1 MSPLH
6 LRRLKLLA
14 VMGIVIYGVLLA
26 RLVSIQ
32 VFGHTKLDREA
43 RGQQTTRVILEPE
56 RGRIYDRHMSP
67 LADNVDLSQ
76 ISVRPS
82 EVRNA
87 SAAKQFIR
95 TAAGARGLDR
105 LHKGRRSAYIRIS
118 SQVSPEQ
125 EIALRKST
133 LPAGVQVDE
142 VPSRVYPLD
151 EVARPVVG
159 VVGVDGTGLEG
170 IERVFDRELRGV
182 SGWAT
187 LFRDGR
193 GFRHQLP
200 QSMVKLPEPGLSLVT
215 TIDRDAQSVLVM
227 ELKRAVA
234 RTGARSGMAVFA
246 DPHTGD
252 IFAMATVD
260 GANPPAGSPGRN
272 RVIADQ
278 YEPGSTF
285 KLLVGCAALE
295 EHILTPED
303 SFFVSHGE
311 LDMGGFTMHDSHPET
326 RWYSVREATALSSN
340 VCYAQIGTK
349 VGASTLYRY
358 SRLFGFGQPTRIQLP
373 GETSGQIRN
382 PSRWSARSLAT
393 ISIGQEVTATPLQI
407 LMAYCAV
414 ANGGILMRP
423 RIASALVNESGE
435 QVRRFPVERVR
446 RVISPETAETFRSF
460 LRDAVVM
467 GTAMEAA
474 LPWCEVAG
482 KTGTAQKYD
491 EKGRGYG
498 QGRYISSFVGMAPA
512 RNPQIVGL
520 ITLDEPRGAY
530 YGGTVAAPVF
540 RDIVATW
547 ATLGRGPVRIPA
559 QTLVTASARR
569 APAPAVRVPDVRM
582 MAAEQARFVIRSAGM
597 DCAMEGRGA
606 RVAVQSPE
614 PGTNARSGE
623 VVRIVLSTEPPPD
636 TGFPD
641 LRGLSVREAVA
652 RLSSLS
658 VSVSAVLGTGQVV
671 QQDPLPGSAIRA
683 GLTCALRC
691 APRSL

>member
-6 LRRLKLLA
+6 LRRLKFLVLIGFVFYGLLF
-14 VMGIVIYGVLLA
+14 VRLL
-26 RLVSIQ
+26 SIQ
-32 VFGHTKLDREA
+32 VFGHGKLDREA
-43 RGQQTTRVILEPE
+43 RGQQTSRVILEPE
-56 RGRIYDRHMSP
+56 RGLIYDRHLLP

-76 ISVRPS
+76 VSVRPA

-87 SAAKQFIR
+87 SAAKRFIQ
-95 TAAGARGLDR
+95 TAAGVRGLDR
-105 LHKGRRSAYIRIS
+105 LRRGRRSAYIRIS

-125 EIALRKST
+125 EIALRKT
-133 LPAGVQVDE
+133 ALPAGVQVEE
-142 VPSRVYPLD
+142 VPSRVYPLED
-151 EVARPVVG
+151 LARPVG
-159 VVGVDGTGLEG
+159 GTGGVDGVGLDG
-170 IERVFDRELRGV
+170 IEQVFDRELRGAG
-182 SGWAT
+182 GWAT

-193 GFRHQLP
+193 GLEHQLP
-200 QSMVKLPEPGLSLVT
+200 QSMVKVPEPGLSLVT

-260 GANPPAGSPGRN
+260 GANPPDGSPGRN

-295 EHILTPED
+295 EHVLTPED
-303 SFFVSHGE
+303 SFFVNHGE
-311 LDMGGFTMHDSHPET
+311 ADLGGFTMHDAHPET
-326 RWYSVREATALSSN
+326 RWYTVREATALSSN

-358 SRLFGFGQPTRIQLP
+358 ARLFGFGQPTRIQLP

-393 ISIGQEVTATPLQI
+393 ISIGQEVTATPLQM

-423 RIASALVNESGE
+423 RIASALVNEVGE
-435 QVRRFPVERVR
+435 PVRLYPVERVR
-446 RVISPETAETFRSF
+446 RVISPETSETFRSF
-460 LRDAVVM
+460 LRDAVTM
-467 GTAMEAA
+467 GTAKEAS

-482 KTGTAQKYD
+482 KTGTAQKSN
-491 EKGRGYG
+491 EGGRGYG
-498 QGRYISSFVGMAPA
+498 QGRYVSSFVGMAPA
-512 RNPQIVGL
+512 GNPQIVGL
-520 ITLDEPRGAY
+520 IVLDEPRGAY

-547 ATLGRGPVRIPA
+547 ATLGKGPVRLPA
-559 QTLVTASARR
+559 QTLVTAARR
-569 APAPAVRVPDVRM
+569 KERAVRVPDVRL
-582 MAAEQARFVIRSAGM
+582 MAAEQARFVLRSAGM
-597 DCAMEGRGA
+597 DCTVEGSGA

-614 PGTNARSGE
+614 AGANARSGE
-623 VVRIVLSTEPPPD
+623 VVRIVLSTDPSPD
-636 TGFPD
+636 VGFPD
-641 LRGLSVREAVA
+641 LKGLSLREALT
-652 RLSSLS
+652 RLSALS
-658 VSVSAVLGTGQVV
+658 VHVSGVSGSGQVV
-671 QQDPLPGSAIRA
+671 EQDPSPGTAIKA
-683 GLTCALRC
+683 GQACAIRC

>member
-6 LRRLKLLA
+6 LRRLKLLM
-14 VMGIVIYGVLLA
+14 VLGILFYGIILA

-32 VFGHTKLDREA
+32 VFGHAKLDHEA
-43 RGQQTTRVILEPE
+43 RGQQTSRVILEPE
-56 RGRIYDRHMSP
+56 RGRIYDRRLLP
-67 LADNVDLSQ
+67 LADNVDVSQ
-76 ISVRPS
+76 ISVRPA

-87 SAAKQFIR
+87 SAAREFIR
-95 TAAGARGLDR
+95 EAAGLRGLDR
-105 LHKGRRSAYIRIS
+105 LRRGRRNAYIRIS
-118 SQVSPEQ
+118 SQTSPEQ
-125 EIALRKST
+125 EVALRKSV
-133 LPAGVQVDE
+133 LPAGVQVEE
-142 VPSRVYPLD
+142 VPARVYPLD
-151 EVARPVVG
+151 DLARPVVG

-182 SGWAT
+182 GGWAT

-193 GFRHQLP
+193 GLEHQLP
-200 QSMVKLPEPGLSLVT
+200 QSMVKLPEPGLNLIT

-227 ELKRAVA
+227 ELKRAVE
-234 RTGARSGMAVFA
+234 RTGARSGTAIFA

-260 GANPPAGSPGRN
+260 GKNPPSGSPGRN

-295 EHILTPED
+295 ERILTPED
-303 SFFVSHGE
+303 SFYVNHGE
-311 LDMGGFTMHDSHPET
+311 LDMGGFTMHDAHPET
-326 RWYSVREATALSSN
+326 RWYSVRTATALSSN

-349 VGASTLYRY
+349 VGASILYRY
-358 SRLFGFGQPTRIQLP
+358 ARLFGFGQPTRIQLP

-423 RIASALVNESGE
+423 RIATALVNDTGTPA
-435 QVRRFPVERVR
+435 RLYPVERVR
-446 RVISPETAETFRSF
+446 RVISPETAETYRSF
-460 LRDAVVM
+460 LRDAVTM
-467 GTAMEAA
+467 GTAKEAA

-482 KTGTAQKYD
+482 KTGTAQKSD
-491 EKGRGYG
+491 EAGRGYG
-498 QGRYISSFVGMAPA
+498 QGRYMSSFVGMVPA
-512 RNPQIVGL
+512 QNPQIVGL
-520 ITLDEPRGAY
+520 IVLDEPRGAY

-540 RDIVATW
+540 RDIIATW
-547 ATLGRGPVRIPA
+547 ATLGRGPIRIPA
-559 QTLVTASARR
+559 QTLLTAAPRR
-569 APAPAVRVPDVRM
+569 SSGVRVPDVRM
-582 MAAEQARFVIRSAGM
+582 MAAEQARVVLRSAGM
-597 DCAMEGRGA
+597 SCAPEGNGA

-614 PGTNARSGE
+614 AGTSVRSGE
-623 VVRIVLSTEPPPD
+623 VVRVVLTTGPPPD

-641 LRGLSVREAVA
+641 VRGLSVREAVA
-652 RLSSLS
+652 RLSALS
-658 VSVSAVLGTGQVV
+658 VHVSAVLGSGQVV
-671 QQDPLPGSAIRA
+671 EQNPQPGSAIRVGQA
-683 GLTCALRC
+683 CALRC

>member
-1 MSPLH
+1 VP
-6 LRRLKLLA
+6 
-14 VMGIVIYGVLLA
+14 A
-26 RLVSIQ
+26 R
-32 VFGHTKLDREA
+32 A
-43 RGQQTTRVILEPE
+43 
-56 RGRIYDRHMSP
+56 
-67 LADNVDLSQ
+67 
-76 ISVRPS
+76 
-82 EVRNA
+82 
-87 SAAKQFIR
+87 
-95 TAAGARGLDR
+95 
-105 LHKGRRSAYIRIS
+105 
-118 SQVSPEQ
+118 
-125 EIALRKST
+125 
-133 LPAGVQVDE
+133 
-142 VPSRVYPLD
+142 YPLD
-151 EVARPVVG
+151 ELARPVVG
-159 VVGVDGTGLEG
+159 VVGVDGAGLEG

-193 GFRHQLP
+193 GLEHQLP
-200 QSMVKLPEPGLSLVT
+200 QSMVKVPEPGLSLVT
-215 TIDRDAQSVLVM
+215 TLDRDAQSVIVM
-227 ELKRAVA
+227 ELRRAVA

-295 EHILTPED
+295 ERVVSPED
-303 SFFVSHGE
+303 SFFVNRGE

-326 RWYSVREATALSSN
+326 RWYTVREATAFSSN

-349 VGASTLYRY
+349 VGASALYRY

-382 PSRWSARSLAT
+382 PSRWSVRSLAT

-435 QVRRFPVERVR
+435 PVRLYPVERVR

-460 LRDAVVM
+460 LRDAVTT
-467 GTAMEAA
+467 GTAQEAA

-482 KTGTAQKYD
+482 KTGTAQKSD
-491 EKGRGYG
+491 EGGRGYG
-498 QGRYISSFVGMAPA
+498 QGRYVSSFVGMAPA
-512 RNPQIVGL
+512 ANPQIVGL
-520 ITLDEPRGAY
+520 IVLDEPRGAY

-547 ATLGRGPVRIPA
+547 ATLGKGPVRIPA
-559 QTLVTASARR
+559 QTLVTAARGT
-569 APAPAVRVPDVRM
+569 PAVRVPDVRM
-582 MAAEQARFVIRSAGM
+582 MEAERARFVLRSAGM
-597 DCAMEGRGA
+597 DCAMEGSGA

-614 PGTNARSGE
+614 PGANARSGE
-623 VVRIVLSTEPPPD
+623 VVRIVLSTDPPPD

-652 RLSSLS
+652 RLSALS
-658 VSVSAVLGTGQVV
+658 VRVSLVSGSGQVV
-671 QQDPLPGSAIRA
+671 EQNPSPGSAIRT
-683 GLTCALRC
+683 GQSCALRC

>member
-6 LRRLKLLA
+6 LRRLKTIILIGFA
-14 VMGIVIYGVLLA
+14 FYGLLLA
-26 RLVSIQ
+26 RLLSIQ
-32 VFGHTKLDREA
+32 VFGHGKLDREA
-43 RGQQTTRVILEPE
+43 RGQQTSRVILEAE
-56 RGRIYDRHMSP
+56 RGLIYDRHLLP

-76 ISVRPS
+76 VSVRPA

-87 SAAKQFIR
+87 SAARRFIQ

-105 LHKGRRSAYIRIS
+105 LRRGRRNAYIRIS
-118 SQVSPEQ
+118 SQVTPEQ
-125 EIALRKST
+125 EIALRKSA
-133 LPAGVQVDE
+133 LPAGVQVEE
-142 VPSRVYPLD
+142 VPSRVYPLED
-151 EVARPVVG
+151 VSRPVVG
-159 VVGVDGTGLEG
+159 LVGVDGGGLEG
-170 IERVFDRELRGV
+170 MERVFDRELRGV

-193 GFRHQLP
+193 GLEHQLP
-200 QSMVKLPEPGLSLVT
+200 ESMVKFPEPGLSLVST
-215 TIDRDAQSVLVM
+215 FDRDAQSVLAM
-227 ELKRAVA
+227 ELKQAVL
-234 RTGARSGMAVFA
+234 RTGARSGTAVFC

-285 KLLVGCAALE
+285 KLLAGCAALE
-295 EHILTPED
+295 EHVLSPDD
-303 SFFVSHGE
+303 SFYVNRGE
-311 LDMGGFTMHDSHPET
+311 LDMGSFKMHDAHPET
-326 RWYSVREATALSSN
+326 RWYTVRQATALSSN

-358 SRLFGFGQPTRIQLP
+358 ARLFGFGQPTRIQLP

-407 LMAYCAV
+407 LMAYAAV

-423 RIASALVNESGE
+423 RVASALVDENGRP
-435 QVRRFPVERVR
+435 VREFPVERVR
-446 RVISPETAETFRSF
+446 RVVSPETAETFRSF
-460 LRDAVVM
+460 LRDAVVY
-467 GTAMEAA
+467 GTAKEAA
-474 LPWCEVAG
+474 LPWCDVAG
-482 KTGTAQKYD
+482 KTGTAQKSD
-491 EKGRGYG
+491 ENGRGYG
-498 QGRYISSFVGMAPA
+498 QGRYIASFVGMVPA
-512 RNPQIVGL
+512 ENPQIVGL
-520 ITLDEPRGAY
+520 VVLDEPRGEY
-530 YGGTVAAPVF
+530 YGGAVAAPVF

-559 QTLVTASARR
+559 QTV
-569 APAPAVRVPDVRM
+569 V
-582 MAAEQARFVIRSAGM
+582 AAQTR
-597 DCAMEGRGA
+597 
-606 RVAVQSPE
+606 E
-614 PGTNARSGE
+614 PGTRVSSDE
-623 VVRIVLSTEPPPD
+623 SVRIVLSTSPPPD

-641 LRGLSVREAVA
+641 LHGLALREAVA

-658 VSVSAVLGTGQVV
+658 IRVSAVSGSGQVV
-671 QQDPLPGSAIRA
+671 EQDPPAGAPLRA
-683 GLTCALRC
+683 GQTCALRC

>member
-6 LRRLKLLA
+6 LRRLKLLM
-14 VMGIVIYGVLLA
+14 VLGILFYGIILA

-32 VFGHTKLDREA
+32 VFGHAKLDREA
-43 RGQQTTRVILEPE
+43 RGQQTSRVILEPE
-56 RGRIYDRHMSP
+56 RGRIYDRRLLP
-67 LADNVDLSQ
+67 LADNVDVSQ
-76 ISVRPS
+76 ISVRPA

-87 SAAKQFIR
+87 SAAREFIR
-95 TAAGARGLDR
+95 EAAGSRGLDR
-105 LHKGRRSAYIRIS
+105 LRRGRRNAYIRIS
-118 SQVSPEQ
+118 SQTSPEQ
-125 EIALRKST
+125 EVALRKSA
-133 LPAGVQVDE
+133 LPAGVQVEE
-142 VPSRVYPLD
+142 VPARVYPLD
-151 EVARPVVG
+151 ELARPVVG

-193 GFRHQLP
+193 GLEHQLP
-200 QSMVKLPEPGLSLVT
+200 QSMVKLPEPGLSLIT

-227 ELKRAVA
+227 ELKRAVE
-234 RTGARSGMAVFA
+234 RTGARSGTAIFA

-260 GANPPAGSPGRN
+260 GRNPPAGSPGRN

-303 SFFVSHGE
+303 SFYVNHGE
-311 LDMGGFTMHDSHPET
+311 LDMGGFTMHDAHPET
-326 RWYSVREATALSSN
+326 RWYSVRTATALSSN

-349 VGASTLYRY
+349 VGASILYRY
-358 SRLFGFGQPTRIQLP
+358 ARLFGFGQPTRIQLP

-393 ISIGQEVTATPLQI
+393 ISIGQEVTATPIQI

-423 RIASALVNESGE
+423 RIASALVNDTGTPA
-435 QVRRFPVERVR
+435 RLYPVERVR
-446 RVISPETAETFRSF
+446 RVISPETAETYRSF
-460 LRDAVVM
+460 LRDAVTM
-467 GTAMEAA
+467 GTAKEAA
-474 LPWCEVAG
+474 LPWCDVAG
-482 KTGTAQKYD
+482 KTGTAQKSD
-491 EKGRGYG
+491 EAGRGYG
-498 QGRYISSFVGMAPA
+498 QGRYMSSFVGMVPA
-512 RNPQIVGL
+512 ENPQIVGL
-520 ITLDEPRGAY
+520 IVLDEPRGAY

-547 ATLGRGPVRIPA
+547 ATLGRGPIRIPA
-559 QTLVTASARR
+559 QTLLTAAPRR
-569 APAPAVRVPDVRM
+569 SSGVRVPDVRM
-582 MAAEQARFVIRSAGM
+582 MAAEQARVVLRSAGM
-597 DCAMEGRGA
+597 SCAPEGNGA

-614 PGTNARSGE
+614 AGTSVRSGE
-623 VVRIVLSTEPPPD
+623 VVRVVLTTGPPPD

-641 LRGLSVREAVA
+641 VRGLSVREAVA
-652 RLSSLS
+652 RLSALS
-658 VSVSAVLGTGQVV
+658 VHVSAVLGSGQVV
-671 QQDPLPGSAIRA
+671 EQNPQPGSAIRVGQA
-683 GLTCALRC
+683 CALRC

>member
-14 VMGIVIYGVLLA
+14 LIGFAFYGLLFA
-26 RLVSIQ
+26 RLLSIQ
-32 VFGHTKLDREA
+32 VFGHAKLDREA
-43 RGQQTTRVILEPE
+43 RGQQTSRVILEPE
-56 RGRIYDRHMSP
+56 RGLIYDRHLLP

-76 ISVRPS
+76 VSVRPA

-87 SAAKQFIR
+87 SAAKRFIQ

-105 LHKGRRSAYIRIS
+105 FRKGRRSAYIRIS

-125 EIALRKST
+125 EIALRKT
-133 LPAGVQVDE
+133 ALPAGVQVEE
-142 VPSRVYPLD
+142 VPSRVYPLED
-151 EVARPVVG
+151 VARPLVG
-159 VVGVDGTGLEG
+159 LLGVDGTGLEG
-170 IERVFDRELRGV
+170 IERDFDRELRGV

-193 GFRHQLP
+193 GLEHQLP
-200 QSMVKLPEPGLSLVT
+200 QSMVKFPEPGLSLVT
-215 TIDRDAQSVLVM
+215 TIDRDAQSVLAM
-227 ELKRAVA
+227 ELKQAVI
-234 RTGARSGMAVFA
+234 RTGARSGTAVFA

-295 EHILTPED
+295 EHVLTAED
-303 SFFVSHGE
+303 SFFVNKGE
-311 LDMGGFTMHDSHPET
+311 LDMGTFTMHDSHPDT
-326 RWYSVREATALSSN
+326 RWYTVRQATALSSN

-358 SRLFGFGQPTRIQLP
+358 ARLFGFGQPTRIQLP

-407 LMAYCAV
+407 LMAYAAV

-423 RIASALVNESGE
+423 RIASALVNENGVP
-435 QVRRFPVERVR
+435 VREFPVERVR
-446 RVISPETAETFRSF
+446 RVVSPETAEIFRSF
-460 LRDAVVM
+460 LRDAVTM
-467 GTAMEAA
+467 GTAKGAA
-474 LPWCEVAG
+474 LPWCDVAG
-482 KTGTAQKYD
+482 KTGTAQKSD
-491 EKGRGYG
+491 EGGHGYG
-498 QGRYISSFVGMAPA
+498 QGRYIASFVGMAPA
-512 RNPQIVGL
+512 QNPQIVGL
-520 ITLDEPRGAY
+520 VVLDEPRGAY
-530 YGGTVAAPVF
+530 YGGEVAAPVF

-559 QTLVTASARR
+559 QTLVTAKASRTTK
-569 APAPAVRVPDVRM
+569 VSRVPDVRM
-582 MAAEQARFVIRSAGM
+582 MAADQARSVIRSAGM
-597 DCAMEGRGA
+597 DCAMEGTGA
-606 RVAVQSPE
+606 VVAVQSPE
-614 PGTNARSGE
+614 PGAQARSGE
-623 VVRIVLSTEPPPD
+623 VVRIVLSTEPAPD
-636 TGFPD
+636 TGVPD

-652 RLSSLS
+652 RLSALAIR
-658 VSVSAVLGTGQVV
+658 VSAVSGSGQVV
-671 QQDPLPGSAIRA
+671 EQDPPAGAPIRA

>member
-14 VMGIVIYGVLLA
+14 LIGVLFYGIIFA

-32 VFGHTKLDREA
+32 VFGHAKLDREA
-43 RGQQTTRVILEPE
+43 RGQQTSRVILEPA
-56 RGRIYDRHMSP
+56 RGLIYDRHLLP

-76 ISVRPS
+76 VSVRPA

-95 TAAGARGLDR
+95 TAAGDRGLDR
-105 LHKGRRSAYIRIS
+105 LKRGRRNAYIRIS
-118 SQVSPEQ
+118 SQVRPEQ
-125 EIALRKST
+125 EIALRKAT
-133 LPAGVQVDE
+133 LPAGVQVEE
-142 VPSRVYPLD
+142 VPSRVYPLE

-170 IERVFDRELRGV
+170 IEQVFDRELHGV

-193 GFRHQLP
+193 GLEHQLP

-227 ELKRAVA
+227 ELKQAVT

-260 GANPPAGSPGRN
+260 GANPPEGSPERN

-295 EHILTPED
+295 EHILSPED
-303 SFFVSHGE
+303 SFFVNKGE
-311 LDMGGFTMHDSHPET
+311 LNMGAFTMHDAHPET
-326 RWYSVREATALSSN
+326 RWYTVRQATALSSN

-349 VGASTLYRY
+349 VGASILYRY

-423 RIASALVNESGE
+423 RIASALVDENGE
-435 QVRRFPVERVR
+435 PVRTYPVERVR

-460 LRDAVVM
+460 LRDAVTM
-467 GTAMEAA
+467 GTAQEAA

-482 KTGTAQKYD
+482 KTGTAQKSD
-491 EKGRGYG
+491 VGGRGYG

-512 RNPQIVGL
+512 QNPQIVGL
-520 ITLDEPRGAY
+520 IVLDEPRGAY
-530 YGGTVAAPVF
+530 YGGTTAAPVF

-559 QTLVTASARR
+559 QTLVMASTRR
-569 APAPAVRVPDVRM
+569 TPAVRVPDVRM
-582 MAAEQARFVIRSAGM
+582 MAADQARDVIRSKGF
-597 DCAMEGRGA
+597 DCSMEGSGA

-614 PGTNARSGE
+614 PGSHARSGE
-623 VVRIVLSTEPPPD
+623 VVRIVLSTDPPPD

-641 LRGLSVREAVA
+641 LKGLSVREAVA
-652 RLSSLS
+652 RLSALS
-658 VSVSAVLGTGQVV
+658 VHISAVLGSGQVV
-671 QQDPLPGSAIRA
+671 EQDPPAGSAIRT
-683 GLTCALRC
+683 GQSCAIRC
-691 APRSL
+691 TPRSL

>member
-14 VMGIVIYGVLLA
+14 LIGILFYGILLM

-32 VFGHTKLDREA
+32 VFGHAKLDREA

-56 RGRIYDRHMSP
+56 RGRIYDRHLLP

-76 ISVRPS
+76 ISVRPA

-87 SAAKQFIR
+87 RAAQQFIR
-95 TAAGARGLDR
+95 TAAGDRGLDR
-105 LHKGRRSAYIRIS
+105 LRRGRRSAYIRIS

-125 EIALRKST
+125 EIAIRKST
-133 LPAGVQVDE
+133 QPAGVQVEE
-142 VPSRVYPLD
+142 VPARAYPLD
-151 EVARPVVG
+151 ELARPVVG
-159 VVGVDGTGLEG
+159 VVGVDGAGLEG
-170 IERVFDRELRGV
+170 IERVYDRELRGV

-193 GFRHQLP
+193 GLRHQLP
-200 QSMVKLPEPGLSLVT
+200 QSMVKVPEPGLSLVT
-215 TIDRDAQSVLVM
+215 TLDRDAQSVIVM
-227 ELKRAVA
+227 ELRRAVA
-234 RTGARSGMAVFA
+234 RTGARSAMAVFA

-260 GANPPAGSPGRN
+260 GANPPAGAPGRN

-303 SFFVSHGE
+303 SFFVSRGE
-311 LDMGGFTMHDSHPET
+311 IDMGGFTMHDAHPET
-326 RWYSVREATALSSN
+326 RWYTVRQATAFSSN

-349 VGASTLYRY
+349 VGANTLYRY

-414 ANGGILMRP
+414 ANGGILLRP
-423 RIASALVNESGE
+423 RIASALVNENGE
-435 QVRRFPVERVR
+435 PVREYPVERVR

-460 LRDAVVM
+460 LRDAVTT
-467 GTAMEAA
+467 GTAQEAA
-474 LPWCEVAG
+474 LPWCDVAG
-482 KTGTAQKYD
+482 KTGTAQKSD
-491 EKGRGYG
+491 EGGRGYG
-498 QGRYISSFVGMAPA
+498 QGRYVSSFVGMAPA
-512 RNPQIVGL
+512 GNPQIVGL
-520 ITLDEPRGAY
+520 IVLDEPRGAY
-530 YGGTVAAPVF
+530 YGGAIAAPVF

-547 ATLGRGPVRIPA
+547 ATLGKGPVRIPA

-569 APAPAVRVPDVRM
+569 KPPVRVPDVRM
-582 MAAEQARFVIRSAGM
+582 MAAEQARFVLRSAGM
-597 DCAMEGRGA
+597 DCAMEGNGA
-606 RVAVQSPE
+606 HVAVQSPE

-623 VVRIVLSTEPPPD
+623 VVRIVLSTDPPPD

-641 LRGLSVREAVA
+641 LRGLAVREALA
-652 RLSSLS
+652 RLSALS
-658 VSVSAVLGTGQVV
+658 VRVASVAGSGQVV
-671 QQDPLPGSAIRA
+671 EQDPVPGSAIRA
-683 GLTCALRC
+683 GQPCALRC

>member
-14 VMGIVIYGVLLA
+14 VLGLLFYGAILA
-26 RLVSIQ
+26 RLISIQ
-32 VFGHTKLDREA
+32 VLGHARLDREA
-43 RGQQTTRVILEPE
+43 RGQQTSRVILEPE
-56 RGRIYDRHMSP
+56 RGRIFDRHLLP
-67 LADNVDLSQ
+67 LADNVDVSQ
-76 ISVRPS
+76 ISVRPA

-87 SAAKQFIR
+87 SAAQRFIR
-95 TAAGARGLDR
+95 AAVGPRGVDR
-105 LHKGRRSAYIRIS
+105 LRRGRRNAYIRIT
-118 SQVSPEQ
+118 SQVTPEQ
-125 EIALRKST
+125 EIALRKSA
-133 LPAGVQVDE
+133 LPAGVQVEE
-142 VPSRVYPLD
+142 VPARVYPLED
-151 EVARPVVG
+151 LARPVVG
-159 VVGVDGTGLEG
+159 TVGVDGVGLEG
-170 IERVFDRELRGV
+170 IEQVFDRELRGAG
-182 SGWAT
+182 GWAT

-193 GFRHQLP
+193 GLEHQLP
-200 QSMVKLPEPGLSLVT
+200 QSMVKVPEPGLSLVT

-260 GANPPAGSPGRN
+260 GANPPDGSPGRN

-295 EHILTPED
+295 EHVLTPED
-303 SFFVSHGE
+303 SFFVNHGE
-311 LDMGGFTMHDSHPET
+311 ADLGGFTMHDAHPET
-326 RWYSVREATALSSN
+326 RWYTVREATALSSN

-358 SRLFGFGQPTRIQLP
+358 ARLFGFGQPTRIQLP

-393 ISIGQEVTATPLQI
+393 ISIGQEVTATPLQM

-423 RIASALVNESGE
+423 RIASALVNEVGE
-435 QVRRFPVERVR
+435 PVRLYPVERVR
-446 RVISPETAETFRSF
+446 RVISPETSETFRSF
-460 LRDAVVM
+460 LRDAVTM
-467 GTAMEAA
+467 GTAKEAA

-482 KTGTAQKYD
+482 KTGTAQKSN
-491 EKGRGYG
+491 EGGRGYG
-498 QGRYISSFVGMAPA
+498 QGRYVSSFVGMAPA
-512 RNPQIVGL
+512 GNPQIVGL
-520 ITLDEPRGAY
+520 IVLDEPRGAY

-547 ATLGRGPVRIPA
+547 ATLGKGPVRLPA
-559 QTLVTASARR
+559 QTLVTAARR
-569 APAPAVRVPDVRM
+569 KERALRVPDVRL
-582 MAAEQARFVIRSAGM
+582 MAAEQARFVLRSAGM
-597 DCAMEGRGA
+597 DCTVEGSGA

-614 PGTNARSGE
+614 AGANARSGE
-623 VVRIVLSTEPPPD
+623 VVRIVLSTDPSPD
-636 TGFPD
+636 VGFPD
-641 LRGLSVREAVA
+641 LKGLSLREALT
-652 RLSSLS
+652 RLSALS
-658 VSVSAVLGTGQVV
+658 VHVSGVSGSGQVV
-671 QQDPLPGSAIRA
+671 EQDPSPGTAIKA
-683 GLTCALRC
+683 GQACAIRC

>member
-14 VMGIVIYGVLLA
+14 LIGILFYGVILA

-32 VFGHTKLDREA
+32 VFGHAKLDREA
-43 RGQQTTRVILEPE
+43 RGQQTSRVILEPE
-56 RGRIYDRHMSP
+56 RGLIYDRHLLP
-67 LADNVDLSQ
+67 LAENVDLSQ
-76 ISVRPS
+76 VSVRPA

-87 SAAKQFIR
+87 SAARQFIR

-105 LHKGRRSAYIRIS
+105 LQRGRRSAYIRIS

-125 EIALRKST
+125 EIALRKT
-133 LPAGVQVDE
+133 ALPAGVQVEE

-151 EVARPVVG
+151 DVARPVVG

-170 IERVFDRELRGV
+170 IESVFDRELRGV

-193 GFRHQLP
+193 GLEHQLP

-227 ELKRAVA
+227 ELKQAVA
-234 RTGARSGMAVFA
+234 RTGARSGTAVFA

-260 GANPPAGSPGRN
+260 GANPPAGASGRN

-295 EHILTPED
+295 EHVLTPED
-303 SFFVSHGE
+303 SFFVNKGQ
-311 LDMGGFTMHDSHPET
+311 LDMGAFTMHDAHPET
-326 RWYSVREATALSSN
+326 RWYTVRQATALSSN
-340 VCYAQIGTK
+340 VCYAQIGMK

-358 SRLFGFGQPTRIQLP
+358 SRLFGFGQPTRVQLP

-393 ISIGQEVTATPLQI
+393 ISIGQEVTATPMQI

-423 RIASALVNESGE
+423 RIASALVNENG
-435 QVRRFPVERVR
+435 QAVRTYPVERVR
-446 RVISPETAETFRSF
+446 RVISPETADTFRSF
-460 LRDAVVM
+460 LRDAVTM
-467 GTAMEAA
+467 GTAQEAA

-482 KTGTAQKYD
+482 KTGTAQKSD
-491 EKGRGYG
+491 EGGRGYG
-498 QGRYISSFVGMAPA
+498 QGRYIASFVGMAPA
-512 RNPQIVGL
+512 QNPQIVGL
-520 ITLDEPRGAY
+520 IVLDEPRGAY
-530 YGGTVAAPVF
+530 YGGAVAAPVF

-569 APAPAVRVPDVRM
+569 PPAVRVPDVRM
-582 MAAEQARFVIRSAGM
+582 MAADQARYVIRSMGM
-597 DCAMEGRGA
+597 DCAMEGSGA

-614 PGTNARSGE
+614 PGSHARSGE
-623 VVRIVLSTEPPPD
+623 VVRIVLSTDPPPD

-641 LRGLSVREAVA
+641 LKGLSVREAVA
-652 RLSSLS
+652 RLGDLS
-658 VSVSAVLGTGQVV
+658 VRVSSIIGSGQVV
-671 QQDPLPGSAIRA
+671 EQDPPAGSAIRA
-683 GLTCALRC
+683 GESCALKC

>member
-6 LRRLKLLA
+6 LRRLRLL
-14 VMGIVIYGVLLA
+14 VLLGFLFYGILFA

-32 VFGHTKLDREA
+32 VFSHSSLGREA
-43 RGQQTTRVILEPE
+43 RGQQTSRVILEPE
-56 RGRIYDRHMSP
+56 RGLIYDRHLLP

-76 ISVRPS
+76 VSVRPA

-87 SAAKQFIR
+87 SAAKRFIQ

-105 LHKGRRSAYIRIS
+105 LRRGRRNAYIRIS

-133 LPAGVQVDE
+133 LPAGVQVEE
-142 VPSRVYPLD
+142 VPSRVYPLED
-151 EVARPVVG
+151 VARPVVG
-159 VVGVDGTGLEG
+159 LVGVDGTGLEG
-170 IERVFDRELRGV
+170 IERVFDRELRGI

-193 GFRHQLP
+193 GLEHQLP
-200 QSMVKLPEPGLSLVT
+200 QSMVKFPEPGLSLVT
-215 TIDRDAQSVLVM
+215 TIDRDAQSVLAM
-227 ELKRAVA
+227 ELKQAVI

-260 GANPPAGSPGRN
+260 GPNPPAGSPGRN

-303 SFFVSHGE
+303 SFFVNKGE
-311 LDMGGFTMHDSHPET
+311 VDMGGFTMHDAHAET
-326 RWYSVREATALSSN
+326 RWYTVRQATALSSN

-393 ISIGQEVTATPLQI
+393 ISIGQEVTATPLQV

-423 RIASALVNESGE
+423 RIASALVTENGE
-435 QVRRFPVERVR
+435 PVRMFPVERVR

-460 LRDAVVM
+460 LRDAVTM
-467 GTAMEAA
+467 GTAQEAA
-474 LPWCEVAG
+474 LPWCDVAG
-482 KTGTAQKYD
+482 KTGTAQKS
-491 EKGRGYG
+491 EEGGRGYG
-498 QGRYISSFVGMAPA
+498 SGRYMSSFVGMAPA
-512 RNPQIVGL
+512 DNPQIVGL
-520 ITLDEPRGAY
+520 IVLDEPRGAY
-530 YGGTVAAPVF
+530 YGGAVAAPVF

-559 QTLVTASARR
+559 QTLVTAG
-569 APAPAVRVPDVRM
+569 APRTPPVRVPDVRL
-582 MAAEQARFVIRSAGM
+582 MAADEARSVIRSAGM
-597 DCAMEGRGA
+597 DCAMEGSGA

-614 PGTNARSGE
+614 PGTHARSGE
-623 VVRIVLSTEPPPD
+623 VVRIVLSTDPPPD

-641 LRGLSVREAVA
+641 LKGLSVREAVA
-652 RLSSLS
+652 RLSALSIRVAS
-658 VSVSAVLGTGQVV
+658 VSGSGQVV
-671 QQDPLPGSAIRA
+671 EQEPAAGVSIRA
-683 GLTCALRC
+683 GQACALRC

>member
-6 LRRLKLLA
+6 LRRLKFVALIGFAFYGLLF
-14 VMGIVIYGVLLA
+14 A
-26 RLVSIQ
+26 RLLSIQ
-32 VFGHTKLDREA
+32 VLGHGKLDREA
-43 RGQQTTRVILEPE
+43 RGQQTSRVILEPE
-56 RGRIYDRHMSP
+56 RGLIYDRHLLP

-76 ISVRPS
+76 VSVRPA

-87 SAAKQFIR
+87 SAARRFIQ

-105 LHKGRRSAYIRIS
+105 FRRGRRSAYIRIS
-118 SQVSPEQ
+118 SQVTPEQ
-125 EIALRKST
+125 EIALRKSA
-133 LPAGVQVDE
+133 LPAGVQVEE
-142 VPSRVYPLD
+142 VPSRVYPLE

-159 VVGVDGTGLEG
+159 LLGVDGTGLEG
-170 IERVFDRELRGV
+170 MERIFDRELRGV

-193 GFRHQLP
+193 GLEHQLP
-200 QSMVKLPEPGLSLVT
+200 QSMVKFPEPGLSLVT
-215 TIDRDAQSVLVM
+215 TIDRDAQSILAM
-227 ELKRAVA
+227 ELKQAVI
-234 RTGARSGMAVFA
+234 RTGARSGTAVFV

-260 GANPPAGSPGRN
+260 GANPPEGSAGRN

-295 EHILTPED
+295 EHVLTPED
-303 SFFVSHGE
+303 SFFVNKGE
-311 LDMGGFTMHDSHPET
+311 LDMGTFTMHDAHPET
-326 RWYSVREATALSSN
+326 RWYTVRQATALSSN

-349 VGASTLYRY
+349 VGATLLYRY
-358 SRLFGFGQPTRIQLP
+358 ARLFGFGQPTRIALP

-407 LMAYCAV
+407 LMAYAAI

-423 RIASALVNESGE
+423 RVASALVDEAGRP
-435 QVRRFPVERVR
+435 VREFPVERVR
-446 RVISPETAETFRSF
+446 RVVSPETAETFRGF
-460 LRDAVVM
+460 LRDAVTM
-467 GTAMEAA
+467 GTAQEAA

-482 KTGTAQKYD
+482 KTGTAQKSD
-491 EKGRGYG
+491 EGGHGYG
-498 QGRYISSFVGMAPA
+498 QGRYIASFVGMVPA
-512 RNPQIVGL
+512 QNPQIVGL
-520 ITLDEPRGAY
+520 VVLDEPRGAY
-530 YGGTVAAPVF
+530 YGGAVAAPVF

-569 APAPAVRVPDVRM
+569 PPVRVPDVRM
-582 MAAEQARFVIRSAGM
+582 MGADQARTIIRSAGM
-597 DCAMEGRGA
+597 DCAMEGSGA
-606 RVAVQSPE
+606 LVAVQSPE
-614 PGTNARSGE
+614 PGANARSGE
-623 VVRIVLSTEPPPD
+623 VVRIVLSTAPSPD

-658 VSVSAVLGTGQVV
+658 IRVSAVTGSGQVV
-671 QQDPLPGSAIRA
+671 EQDPPAGVPVRA
-683 GLTCALRC
+683 GQTCALRC

>member
-14 VMGIVIYGVLLA
+14 VLGLLFYGAILA
-26 RLVSIQ
+26 RLISIQ
-32 VFGHTKLDREA
+32 VFGHAKLDREA
-43 RGQQTTRVILEPE
+43 RGQQTSRVILEPE
-56 RGRIYDRHMSP
+56 RGRIFDRHLLP
-67 LADNVDLSQ
+67 LADNVDVSQ
-76 ISVRPS
+76 ISVRPA

-87 SAAKQFIR
+87 SAARRFIR
-95 TAAGARGLDR
+95 AAVGPRGLDR
-105 LHKGRRSAYIRIS
+105 LRRGCRNAYIRIT
-118 SQVSPEQ
+118 SQVTPEQ
-125 EIALRKST
+125 EIAIRKST
-133 LPAGVQVDE
+133 LPAGVQVEE
-142 VPSRVYPLD
+142 VPARVYPLD
-151 EVARPVVG
+151 ELARPVVG
-159 VVGVDGTGLEG
+159 MVGVDGMGLEG

-182 SGWAT
+182 GGWAT

-193 GFRHQLP
+193 GLEHQLP
-200 QSMVKLPEPGLSLVT
+200 QSMVKVPEPGLSLVT

-260 GANPPAGSPGRN
+260 GANPPDGSTGRN

-295 EHILTPED
+295 EHVLTPED
-303 SFFVSHGE
+303 SFFVNHGE
-311 LDMGGFTMHDSHPET
+311 ADLGGFTMHDSHPET
-326 RWYSVREATALSSN
+326 RWYTVREATALSSN

-349 VGASTLYRY
+349 VGASALYRY
-358 SRLFGFGQPTRIQLP
+358 ARLFGFGQPTRIQLP

-393 ISIGQEVTATPLQI
+393 ISIGQEVTATPLQM

-423 RIASALVNESGE
+423 RIASALVNDLGE
-435 QVRRFPVERVR
+435 PVRLYPVERVR
-446 RVISPETAETFRSF
+446 RVISPETSETFRSF
-460 LRDAVVM
+460 LRDAVTM
-467 GTAMEAA
+467 GTATEAA

-482 KTGTAQKYD
+482 KTGTAQKSD
-491 EKGRGYG
+491 EGGRGYG
-498 QGRYISSFVGMAPA
+498 QGRYVSSFVGMAPA
-512 RNPQIVGL
+512 SNPQIVGL
-520 ITLDEPRGAY
+520 IVLDEPRGAY

-547 ATLGRGPVRIPA
+547 ATLGKGPVRLPA
-559 QTLVTASARR
+559 QTLVTAAKRKER
-569 APAPAVRVPDVRM
+569 AVRVPDVRL
-582 MAAEQARFVIRSAGM
+582 MAAEQARFVLRSAGM
-597 DCAMEGRGA
+597 DCAVEGNGA

-614 PGTNARSGE
+614 PGASAQSGE
-623 VVRIVLSTEPPPD
+623 VVRIVLSTEPSPD
-636 TGFPD
+636 VGFPD
-641 LRGLSVREAVA
+641 LRGLSLREALA
-652 RLSSLS
+652 RVSALS
-658 VSVSAVLGTGQVV
+658 VHVSGVYGSGQVV
-671 QQDPLPGSAIRA
+671 EQDPPPGTAIKT
-683 GLTCALRC
+683 GQSCAIRC

>member
-14 VMGIVIYGVLLA
+14 VIGVFFYALILA

-32 VFGHTKLDREA
+32 VFGHAKLDREA
-43 RGQQTTRVILEPE
+43 RGQQTSRVILEPE
-56 RGRIYDRHMSP
+56 RGLIYDRHLSP

-76 ISVRPS
+76 ISVRPA

-87 SAAKQFIR
+87 LAARQFIR
-95 TAAGARGLDR
+95 TAAGVRGLDR
-105 LHKGRRSAYIRIS
+105 LRRGRRSAYIRIS
-118 SQVSPEQ
+118 SQVTPEQ
-125 EIALRKST
+125 EIALRKSA
-133 LPAGVQVDE
+133 LPAGVQVEE

-159 VVGVDGTGLEG
+159 VLGVDGTGLEG
-170 IERVFDRELRGV
+170 IERVFDRDLRGV
-182 SGWAT
+182 VGWAN

-193 GFRHQLP
+193 GLEHQLP

-260 GANPPAGSPGRN
+260 GPNPLAGAPGRN

-295 EHILTPED
+295 EHVLTPED
-303 SFFVSHGE
+303 SFFVNRGE
-311 LDMGGFTMHDSHPET
+311 LDMGGFVMHDSHPET
-326 RWYSVREATALSSN
+326 RWYSVRTATALSSN

-358 SRLFGFGQPTRIQLP
+358 SRLFGFGQPTRISLP

-414 ANGGILMRP
+414 ANGGILLRP
-423 RIASALVNESGE
+423 RIASALVNENGE
-435 QVRRFPVERVR
+435 TVRRFPVERVR
-446 RVISPETAETFRSF
+446 RVISPETADTFRSF

-467 GTAMEAA
+467 GTAKEAA

-482 KTGTAQKYD
+482 KTGTAQKSD
-491 EKGRGYG
+491 EGGRGYG

-520 ITLDEPRGAY
+520 IVLDEPRGAY
-530 YGGTVAAPVF
+530 YGGTIAAPVF

-559 QTLVTASARR
+559 QTLLTASGRR
-569 APAPAVRVPDVRM
+569 APEVRVPDVRM
-582 MAAEQARFVIRSAGM
+582 MAAEQARHVLRSVGM
-597 DCAMEGRGA
+597 DCSMEGSGA

-614 PGTNARSGE
+614 PGANARSGE
-623 VVRIVLSTEPPPD
+623 VVRIVLSTDPPPD

-652 RLSSLS
+652 RLSTLS
-658 VSVSAVLGTGQVV
+658 VRVSSILGSGQVV
-671 QQDPLPGSAIRA
+671 EQDPPPGAAIRS
-683 GLTCALRC
+683 GLACALRC

>member
-14 VMGIVIYGVLLA
+14 AIGILFYALILA

-32 VFGHTKLDREA
+32 VFGHQRLDREA
-43 RGQQTTRVILEPE
+43 RGQQTSRVILEPE
-56 RGRIYDRHMSP
+56 RGMIYDRQLRP
-67 LADNVDLSQ
+67 LANNVDLSQ
-76 ISVRPS
+76 ISVRPA

-87 SAAKQFIR
+87 TAAKQFIR
-95 TAAGARGLDR
+95 TAAGPRGLDR
-105 LHKGRRSAYIRIS
+105 LRRGRRNAYIRIT
-118 SQVSPEQ
+118 SQVTPEQ

-133 LPAGVQVDE
+133 LPAGVQVEE

-159 VVGVDGTGLEG
+159 VVGLDGAGLEG
-170 IERVFDRELRGV
+170 IERAFDRDLRGV

-193 GFRHQLP
+193 GLEHQLP

-260 GANPPAGSPGRN
+260 GQNPPPGAPGRN

-295 EHILTPED
+295 EHVMVPED
-303 SFFVSHGE
+303 SFFVNRGE
-311 LDMGGFTMHDSHPET
+311 LNMGGFTMHDAHPET
-326 RWYSVREATALSSN
+326 RWYSMRAATALSSN

-358 SRLFGFGQPTRIQLP
+358 SRLFGFGQPTRIALP

-414 ANGGILMRP
+414 ANGGILLRP
-423 RIASALVNESGE
+423 RVASALLNENGE
-435 QVRRFPVERVR
+435 TVRRFPVERVR
-446 RVISPETAETFRSF
+446 RVISPETADTFRSF

-467 GTAMEAA
+467 GTAKEAA

-482 KTGTAQKYD
+482 KTGTAQKSD
-491 EKGRGYG
+491 EGGRGYG
-498 QGRYISSFVGMAPA
+498 QGRYLSSFVGMAPA
-512 RNPQIVGL
+512 RNPQIVG
-520 ITLDEPRGAY
+520 IIMLDEPRGAY

-540 RDIVATW
+540 RDVVATW
-547 ATLGRGPVRIPA
+547 ATMGRGPVRVPA
-559 QTLVTASARR
+559 QTLLTASGRR
-569 APAPAVRVPDVRM
+569 ASEVRVPDVRM
-582 MAAEQARFVIRSAGM
+582 MAAERARSVLRSAGM
-597 DCAMEGRGA
+597 DCSMEGSGA

-623 VVRIVLSTEPPPD
+623 VVRIVLSTDPPPD

-641 LRGLSVREAVA
+641 LHGLSVREAVA
-652 RLSSLS
+652 RLSALS
-658 VSVSAVLGTGQVV
+658 IPVSSVLGSGQVV
-671 QQDPLPGSAIRA
+671 EQDPPPGANIRS

>member
-6 LRRLKLLA
+6 LRRLKFLVLIGFAFYALLF
-14 VMGIVIYGVLLA
+14 VRLL
-26 RLVSIQ
+26 SIQ
-32 VFGHTKLDREA
+32 VFGHGKLDREA
-43 RGQQTTRVILEPE
+43 RGQQTSRVILEPE
-56 RGRIYDRHMSP
+56 RGLIYDRHLLP

-76 ISVRPS
+76 VSVRPA

-87 SAAKQFIR
+87 SAAKRFIQ
-95 TAAGARGLDR
+95 TAAGVRGLDR
-105 LHKGRRSAYIRIS
+105 LRRGRRSAYIRIS

-125 EIALRKST
+125 EIALRKT
-133 LPAGVQVDE
+133 ALPAGVQVEE
-142 VPSRVYPLD
+142 VPSRVYPLED
-151 EVARPVVG
+151 VARPLVG
-159 VVGVDGTGLEG
+159 LVGVDGTGLEG
-170 IERVFDRELRGV
+170 IERVFDRELHGV

-193 GFRHQLP
+193 GLEHQLP
-200 QSMVKLPEPGLSLVT
+200 QSMVKVPEPGLSLVT
-215 TIDRDAQSVLVM
+215 TIDRDAQSVLAM
-227 ELKRAVA
+227 ELKQAVI
-234 RTGARSGMAVFA
+234 RTGARSGTAVFC

-295 EHILTPED
+295 EHVMTPED
-303 SFFVSHGE
+303 SFFVNKGE
-311 LDMGGFTMHDSHPET
+311 LNMGSFTMHDSHPET
-326 RWYSVREATALSSN
+326 RWYTMRQATALSSN

-358 SRLFGFGQPTRIQLP
+358 ARLFGFGQPTRIQLP

-407 LMAYCAV
+407 LMAYAAV

-423 RIASALVNESGE
+423 RIATALVNENGVP
-435 QVRRFPVERVR
+435 VREFPVERVR
-446 RVISPETAETFRSF
+446 RVVSPETAETFRSF
-460 LRDAVVM
+460 LRDAVTM
-467 GTAMEAA
+467 GTAKDAA
-474 LPWCEVAG
+474 LPWCDVAG
-482 KTGTAQKYD
+482 KTGTAQKSD
-491 EKGRGYG
+491 EGGHGYG

-512 RNPQIVGL
+512 DNPRIVGL
-520 ITLDEPRGAY
+520 IVLDEPRGAY
-530 YGGTVAAPVF
+530 YGGMVAAPVF

-559 QTLVTASARR
+559 QTLVTASAPP
-569 APAPAVRVPDVRM
+569 PARPAE
-582 MAAEQARFVIRSAGM
+582 A
-597 DCAMEGRGA
+597 
-606 RVAVQSPE
+606 
-614 PGTNARSGE
+614 
-623 VVRIVLSTEPPPD
+623 VRIVLSNEPPPD
-636 TGFPD
+636 TGVPD

-652 RLSSLS
+652 RLSALAIR
-658 VSVSAVLGTGQVV
+658 VSAVSGSGQVV
-671 QQDPLPGSAIRA
+671 EQDPPAGAPIRA

>member
-14 VMGIVIYGVLLA
+14 LIGIIFYSLILA

-32 VFGHTKLDREA
+32 VLGHAKLDREA
-43 RGQQTTRVILEPE
+43 RGQQTSRVILEPE
-56 RGRIYDRHMSP
+56 RGLIYDRHL
-67 LADNVDLSQ
+67 LALAENVDLSQ
-76 ISVRPS
+76 VSVRPA

-87 SAAKQFIR
+87 TAARQFIQA
-95 TAAGARGLDR
+95 AAGARGLDR
-105 LHKGRRSAYIRIS
+105 LRRGRRSAYIRIS

-125 EIALRKST
+125 EIALRKT
-133 LPAGVQVDE
+133 ALPAGVQVEE

-159 VVGVDGTGLEG
+159 VVGIDGAGLEG
-170 IERVFDRELRGV
+170 IESVFDRELRGV

-193 GFRHQLP
+193 GLEHQLP
-200 QSMVKLPEPGLSLVT
+200 QSMVKLPEPGLSLMT

-227 ELKRAVA
+227 QLKQAVA
-234 RTGARSGMAVFA
+234 RTGARSGTAVFA

-260 GANPPAGSPGRN
+260 GANPPAGASGRN

-285 KLLVGCAALE
+285 KLLAGCAALE
-295 EHILTPED
+295 EHVLTPED
-303 SFFVSHGE
+303 SFFVNKGQ
-311 LDMGGFTMHDSHPET
+311 LDMGSFTMHDAHPET
-326 RWYSVREATALSSN
+326 RWYTVRQATSLSSN
-340 VCYAQIGTK
+340 VCYAQIGMK
-349 VGASTLYRY
+349 VGANTLYRY
-358 SRLFGFGQPTRIQLP
+358 SRLFGFGQPTRVQLP

-423 RIASALVNESGE
+423 RIVSALLNENGE
-435 QVRRFPVERVR
+435 AVRTYPVERVR
-446 RVISPETAETFRSF
+446 RVISPETADTFRSF
-460 LRDAVVM
+460 LRDAVTM
-467 GTAMEAA
+467 GTAQEAA

-482 KTGTAQKYD
+482 KTGTAQKSD
-491 EKGRGYG
+491 ESGHGYG
-498 QGRYISSFVGMAPA
+498 QGRYVASFVGMAPA
-512 RNPQIVGL
+512 QNPQIVGL
-520 ITLDEPRGAY
+520 IVLDEPRGAY
-530 YGGTVAAPVF
+530 YGGAVAAPVF

-559 QTLVTASARR
+559 QTLVTASVRR
-569 APAPAVRVPDVRM
+569 TPAVRVPDVRM
-582 MAAEQARFVIRSAGM
+582 MAADQARDVIRSMGM
-597 DCAMEGRGA
+597 DCAMEGSGA

-614 PGTNARSGE
+614 PGSHARSGE
-623 VVRIVLSTEPPPD
+623 VVRIVLSTDPPPD

-641 LRGLSVREAVA
+641 LKGLSVREAVA
-652 RLSSLS
+652 RLGDLS
-658 VSVSAVLGTGQVV
+658 VRVSSVVGSGQVV
-671 QQDPLPGSAIRA
+671 QQDPPAGSAIRA
-683 GLTCALRC
+683 GESCALKC

>member
-6 LRRLKLLA
+6 LRRLKLLT
-14 VMGIVIYGVLLA
+14 VLGLLFYGAILA
-26 RLVSIQ
+26 RLISIQ
-32 VFGHTKLDREA
+32 VFGHAKLDREA
-43 RGQQTTRVILEPE
+43 RGQQTSRVILEPE
-56 RGRIYDRHMSP
+56 RGRIFDRHLLP
-67 LADNVDLSQ
+67 LADNVDVSQ
-76 ISVRPS
+76 ISVRPA

-87 SAAKQFIR
+87 SAAQRFIR
-95 TAAGARGLDR
+95 AAVGPRGLDR
-105 LHKGRRSAYIRIS
+105 LRRGRRNGYIRIT
-118 SQVSPEQ
+118 SQVTPEQ
-125 EIALRKST
+125 EIAIRKST
-133 LPAGVQVDE
+133 LPAGVQVEE
-142 VPSRVYPLD
+142 VPARVYPLD
-151 EVARPVVG
+151 ELARPVVG
-159 VVGVDGTGLEG
+159 MVGVDGMGLEG

-182 SGWAT
+182 GGWAT

-193 GFRHQLP
+193 GLEHQLP
-200 QSMVKLPEPGLSLVT
+200 QSMVKVPEPGLSLVT

-260 GANPPAGSPGRN
+260 GANPPDGSAGRN

-295 EHILTPED
+295 EHVLTPED
-303 SFFVSHGE
+303 SFFVNHGE
-311 LDMGGFTMHDSHPET
+311 ADLGGFTMHDSHPET
-326 RWYSVREATALSSN
+326 RWYTVREATALSSN

-349 VGASTLYRY
+349 VGASALYRY
-358 SRLFGFGQPTRIQLP
+358 ARLFGFGQPTRIQLP

-393 ISIGQEVTATPLQI
+393 ISIGQEVTATPLQM

-423 RIASALVNESGE
+423 RIASALVNDLGE
-435 QVRRFPVERVR
+435 PVRLYPVERVR
-446 RVISPETAETFRSF
+446 RVISPETSETFRSF
-460 LRDAVVM
+460 LRDAVTM
-467 GTAMEAA
+467 GTATEAA

-482 KTGTAQKYD
+482 KTGTAQKSD
-491 EKGRGYG
+491 EGGRGYG
-498 QGRYISSFVGMAPA
+498 QGRYVSSFVGMAPA
-512 RNPQIVGL
+512 SNPQIVGL
-520 ITLDEPRGAY
+520 IVLDEPRGAY

-547 ATLGRGPVRIPA
+547 ATLGRGPVRLPA
-559 QTLVTASARR
+559 QTLVTAAKRKER
-569 APAPAVRVPDVRM
+569 AVRVPDVRL
-582 MAAEQARFVIRSAGM
+582 MAAEQARFVLRSAGM
-597 DCAMEGRGA
+597 DCAVEGNGA

-614 PGTNARSGE
+614 PGASARSGE
-623 VVRIVLSTEPPPD
+623 VVRIVLSTEPSPD
-636 TGFPD
+636 VGFPD
-641 LRGLSVREAVA
+641 LRGLSLREALA
-652 RLSSLS
+652 RVSALS
-658 VSVSAVLGTGQVV
+658 VHVSGVYGSGQVV
-671 QQDPLPGSAIRA
+671 EQDPPPGTAIKT
-683 GLTCALRC
+683 GQSCAIRC

>member
-6 LRRLKLLA
+6 LRRLKLLM
-14 VMGIVIYGVLLA
+14 VLGILFYGIILA

-32 VFGHTKLDREA
+32 VFGHAKLDREA
-43 RGQQTTRVILEPE
+43 RSQQTSRVILEPE
-56 RGRIYDRHMSP
+56 RGRIFDRHLMP
-67 LADNVDLSQ
+67 LADNVDVSQ
-76 ISVRPS
+76 ISVRPA

-87 SAAKQFIR
+87 SAARRFIR
-95 TAAGARGLDR
+95 EAAGSRGLDR
-105 LHKGRRSAYIRIS
+105 LRRGRRNAYIRIS
-118 SQVSPEQ
+118 SQTSPEQ
-125 EIALRKST
+125 EVALRKSV
-133 LPAGVQVDE
+133 LPAGVQVEE
-142 VPSRVYPLD
+142 VPARVYPLD
-151 EVARPVVG
+151 ELARPVVG

-170 IERVFDRELRGV
+170 IEQVFDRELRGV

-193 GFRHQLP
+193 GLEHQLP

-227 ELKRAVA
+227 ELRRAVD
-234 RTGARSGMAVFA
+234 RTGARSGMAIFA

-260 GANPPAGSPGRN
+260 GQNPPVGSPGRN

-295 EHILTPED
+295 EHIVTPED
-303 SFFVSHGE
+303 SFYVNHGE
-311 LDMGGFTMHDSHPET
+311 LNMGGFTMHDAHPET
-326 RWYSVREATALSSN
+326 RWYSVRAATALSSN

-414 ANGGILMRP
+414 ANGGILLRP
-423 RIASALVNESGE
+423 RIASALVNDAGE
-435 QVRRFPVERVR
+435 PVRLFPVERVR
-446 RVISPETAETFRSF
+446 RVISPETAETYRSF
-460 LRDAVVM
+460 LRDAVTM
-467 GTAMEAA
+467 GTAKDAA
-474 LPWCEVAG
+474 LPWCDVAG
-482 KTGTAQKYD
+482 KTGTAQKSD
-491 EKGRGYG
+491 EGRGYG

-512 RNPQIVGL
+512 QNPQIVGL
-520 ITLDEPRGAY
+520 IVLDEPRGAY

-559 QTLVTASARR
+559 QTLLTAAPRR
-569 APAPAVRVPDVRM
+569 VSGVRVPDVRM
-582 MAAEQARFVIRSAGM
+582 MAAEQARVVLRSAGM
-597 DCAMEGRGA
+597 SCATEGNGA
-606 RVAVQSPE
+606 RVA
-614 PGTNARSGE
+614 
-623 VVRIVLSTEPPPD
+623 
-636 TGFPD
+636 
-641 LRGLSVREAVA
+641 
-652 RLSSLS
+652 
-658 VSVSAVLGTGQVV
+658 
-671 QQDPLPGSAIRA
+671 IRA
-683 GLTCALRC
+683 RDRE
-691 APRSL
+691 RSCG

>member
-6 LRRLKLLA
+6 LRRLKRVALIGFA
-14 VMGIVIYGVLLA
+14 FYGLLLA
-26 RLVSIQ
+26 RLLSIQ
-32 VFGHTKLDREA
+32 VFGHARLDREA
-43 RGQQTTRVILEPE
+43 RGQQTSRVILEPE
-56 RGRIYDRHMSP
+56 RGLIYDRHLLP

-76 ISVRPS
+76 VSVRPA

-87 SAAKQFIR
+87 SAARRFIQ

-105 LHKGRRSAYIRIS
+105 LRRGRRSAYIRIS
-118 SQVSPEQ
+118 SQVTPEQ

-133 LPAGVQVDE
+133 LPAGVQVEE
-142 VPSRVYPLD
+142 VPSRVYPLE
-151 EVARPVVG
+151 EVARPLVG
-159 VVGVDGTGLEG
+159 LVGVDGSGLEG
-170 IERVFDRELRGV
+170 MERIFDRELRGV

-193 GFRHQLP
+193 GLEHQLP
-200 QSMVKLPEPGLSLVT
+200 QSMVKFPEPGLSLVT
-215 TIDRDAQSVLVM
+215 TIDRDAQSVLAM
-227 ELKRAVA
+227 ELKQAVI
-234 RTGARSGMAVFA
+234 RTGARSGTAVFV

-295 EHILTPED
+295 EHVLTPED
-303 SFFVSHGE
+303 SFFVNKGE
-311 LDMGGFTMHDSHPET
+311 LDMGSFTMHDAHPET
-326 RWYSVREATALSSN
+326 RWYTVRQATALSSN

-349 VGASTLYRY
+349 VGASLLYRY
-358 SRLFGFGQPTRIQLP
+358 ARLFGFGQPTRIALP

-407 LMAYCAV
+407 LMAYAAI
-414 ANGGILMRP
+414 ANGGILVRP
-423 RIASALVNESGE
+423 RIASALVDESGRP
-435 QVRRFPVERVR
+435 VREFPVERVR
-446 RVISPETAETFRSF
+446 RVVSPETAETFRGF
-460 LRDAVVM
+460 LRDAVTM
-467 GTAMEAA
+467 GTAQEAA

-482 KTGTAQKYD
+482 KTGTAQKSD
-491 EKGRGYG
+491 EGGHGYG
-498 QGRYISSFVGMAPA
+498 QGRYIASFVGMVPA
-512 RNPQIVGL
+512 QNPQIVGL
-520 ITLDEPRGAY
+520 VVLDEPRGAY
-530 YGGTVAAPVF
+530 YGGAVAAPVF

-547 ATLGRGPVRIPA
+547 ATLGRGPLRIPA
-559 QTLVTASARR
+559 QTLVTASTRR
-569 APAPAVRVPDVRM
+569 PPVRVPDVRM
-582 MAAEQARFVIRSAGM
+582 MAADQARTVIRSAGM
-597 DCAMEGRGA
+597 DCATEGSGA
-606 RVAVQSPE
+606 LVAVQSPE
-614 PGTNARSGE
+614 PGTHARSGE
-623 VVRIVLSTEPPPD
+623 VVRIVLSTAPPPD

-652 RLSSLS
+652 RLTSLS
-658 VSVSAVLGTGQVV
+658 IRVSAVSGSGQVV
-671 QQDPLPGSAIRA
+671 EQDPPAGAPVRA
-683 GLTCALRC
+683 GQTCALRC

>member
-14 VMGIVIYGVLLA
+14 LIGVLFYGVIFA

-32 VFGHTKLDREA
+32 VFGHARLGREA
-43 RGQQTTRVILEPE
+43 RGQQTSRVILEPE
-56 RGRIYDRHMSP
+56 RGLIYDRHLLP

-76 ISVRPS
+76 VSVRPA

-95 TAAGARGLDR
+95 TAAGVRGLDR
-105 LHKGRRSAYIRIS
+105 FKRGRRNAYIRIS

-133 LPAGVQVDE
+133 LPAGVQVEE

-170 IERVFDRELRGV
+170 IEQIFDRELRGV

-193 GFRHQLP
+193 GLEHQLP
-200 QSMVKLPEPGLSLVT
+200 QSMVKFPEPGLSLVT
-215 TIDRDAQSVLVM
+215 TIDRDAQSVLAM
-227 ELKRAVA
+227 ELKQAVI

-260 GANPPAGSPGRN
+260 GSNPPAGSSGRN

-285 KLLVGCAALE
+285 KLLAGCAALE
-295 EHILTPED
+295 EHILSPED
-303 SFFVSHGE
+303 SFFVNKGE
-311 LDMGGFTMHDSHPET
+311 LDMGAFTMHDAHPET
-326 RWYSVREATALSSN
+326 RWYTVRQATALSSN

-349 VGASTLYRY
+349 VGAPTLYRY
-358 SRLFGFGQPTRIQLP
+358 ARLFGFGQPTRIQLP
-373 GETSGQIRN
+373 GETSGEIRN
-382 PSRWSARSLAT
+382 PTRWSARSLAT

-407 LMAYCAV
+407 LMAYCAI

-423 RIASALVNESGE
+423 RIASALVNENGE
-435 QVRRFPVERVR
+435 PYRMFPVERVR
-446 RVISPETAETFRSF
+446 RVVSPETAETFRSF

-467 GTAMEAA
+467 GTAQEAA

-482 KTGTAQKYD
+482 KTGTAQKSED
-491 EKGRGYG
+491 GGRGYG
-498 QGRYISSFVGMAPA
+498 QGRYMSSFVGMVPA
-512 RNPQIVGL
+512 QNPQIVGL
-520 ITLDEPRGAY
+520 IVLDEPRGSY
-530 YGGTVAAPVF
+530 YGGAVAAPVF
-540 RDIVATW
+540 RDVVATW

-559 QTLVTASARR
+559 QTLVTASAPR
-569 APAPAVRVPDVRM
+569 PAARQVPDVRM

-597 DCAMEGRGA
+597 DCAMEGSGA

-614 PGTNARSGE
+614 PGSHARSGE
-623 VVRIVLSTEPPPD
+623 VVRIVLSTDPPPE

-641 LRGLSVREAVA
+641 LKGLSLREAVA
-652 RLSSLS
+652 RLSALS
-658 VSVSAVLGTGQVV
+658 IRVAAVSGSGQVV
-671 QQDPLPGSAIRA
+671 EQDPPAGAPVRA
-683 GLTCALRC
+683 GQACALKC
-691 APRSL
+691 SPRSL